1 MLNEELTILNKVQKH
16 LKESYQSIG
25 DSMIAGGIDNMEKY
39 KYMMGQAHA
48 YLRISQEISSLL
60 NPKKEK
66 KNDTERPENVVD
78 FGSPKTKSALLDKY
92 EDRTI
97 QKEVDGYERLKTKES
112 NKLPQP
118 TGWRLVVLPFKMP
131 EKTKGGLYLGQDTLE
146 RQQVGSTCGL
156 VLAMGPHCYDKEKF
170 PEGAWCKKGD
180 WIIFARYAG
189 SRIQIDGGEV
199 RLLNDDEVLATID
212 NPEDILHQY

>member
-1 MLNEELTILNKVQKH
+1 MLNEELTILSKLQKH

-78 FGSPKTKSALLDKY
+78 FGSPKS
-92 EDRTI
+92 
-97 QKEVDGYERLKTKES
+97 
-112 NKLPQP
+112 
-118 TGWRLVVLPFKMP
+118 
-131 EKTKGGLYLGQDTLE
+131 
-146 RQQVGSTCGL
+146 
-156 VLAMGPHCYDKEKF
+156 
-170 PEGAWCKKGD
+170 
-180 WIIFARYAG
+180 
-189 SRIQIDGGEV
+189 
-199 RLLNDDEVLATID
+199 
-212 NPEDILHQY
+212 